1 MRTLLTLTM
10 LLCLA
15 AAGCAKPNTAD
26 DEQAIRDIETRWNQM
41 IVERDLKG
49 IVGLYGEDGIVMAP
63 NAPPMQGP
71 DPVSQVWGGLFELP
85 GFKLT
90 ITPVEVTV
98 ARSGDLAM
106 DRGVYA
112 LTTAG
117 PAGEVVENGKYVVV
131 WKKVDGDWKVAADIF
146 NANAA
151 PPAAD
156 PAAPAP

>member
-1 MRTLLTLTM
+1 MRPFLMLSM
-10 LLCLA
+10 LLSLA
-15 AAGCAKPNTAD
+15 VAGCNRPGAT
-26 DEQAIRDIETRWNQM
+26 DEAQAIRDIETRWNQM

-49 IVGLYGEDGIVMAP
+49 IVGLYADDGVVMAP
-63 NAPPMQGP
+63 NMPPMQGP
-71 DPVSQVWGGLFELP
+71 GPVTQVWGGLFQLP

-112 LTTAG
+112 LTTTG

-131 WKKVDGDWKVAADIF
+131 WKKVGEEWKVAADIF

-151 PPAAD
+151 P
-156 PAAPAP
+156 AAPAPEPAA